1 MCYDYLDDLPLSAEE
16 KAKVAGLGASSGAA
30 LLAMI
35 RASPEDFDS
44 YLGSDLVRE
53 LAAALEA
60 SISEHERAVLDAPVQ
75 WFPATGAI
83 IGKKAPL
90 LRPPR
95 YNVSER
101 DRLFEQL
108 QRLRQQGD
116 SLPGT
121 KRRIAK
127 LEQRL
132 NALLEKT

>member
-1 MCYDYLDDLPLSAEE
+1 LPLSAEE
-16 KAKVAGLGASSGAA
+16 KAKVANLGAPSAAA
-30 LLAMI
+30 LLAMM
-35 RASPEDFDS
+35 RASPEAFDS
-44 YLGSDLVRE
+44 YLESDLARE

-60 SISEHERAVLDAPVQ
+60 LISEHERAVLEAPAQ

-95 YNVSER
+95 YDVAER

-108 QRLRQQGD
+108 QRLRRQGD
-116 SLPGT
+116 SSPET
-121 KRRIAK
+121 KRRIAE
-127 LEQRL
+127 LEHRL

>member
-1 MCYDYLDDLPLSAEE
+1 MCDNYLENLPLSAEE
-16 KAKVAGLGASSGAA
+16 KAKVASLGAPSAAA
-30 LLAMI
+30 LLAMV
-35 RASPEDFDS
+35 RASPEAFDS
-44 YLGSDLVRE
+44 YLGSDRARE

-60 SISEHERAVLDAPVQ
+60 SISEHERAVVDAPVP

-95 YNVSER
+95 YDVAER

-108 QRLRQQGD
+108 QRLQRQ
-116 SLPGT
+116 SNSSPET
-121 KRRIAK
+121 RRRIAE

-132 NALLEKT
+132 NALLERT